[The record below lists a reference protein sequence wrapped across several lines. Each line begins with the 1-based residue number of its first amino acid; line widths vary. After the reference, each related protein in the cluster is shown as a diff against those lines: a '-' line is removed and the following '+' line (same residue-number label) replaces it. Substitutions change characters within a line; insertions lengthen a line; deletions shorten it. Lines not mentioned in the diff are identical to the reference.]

1 MFNTV
6 RKQFHKNKLKTIFI
20 ALIITIMSGVLLYVF
35 SSINIKRG
43 DKFKSI
49 DDLPKDRVILTSG
62 MFRGKEELLKENYN
76 VSFYK
81 DNTAISNNINIWAV
95 SENAFENGL
104 IYDYDFKIETKNVK
118 TLEVLEGSL
127 DFENILNPIVIDDYS
142 ALKIFNRVDVVGETI
157 EIYLEDIKVDFEVI
171 AVIKENPNRI
181 RMLKTSEKLGYD
193 KEAVIFSNAYIL
205 DTTYKEITTNEVFY
219 NFAQIV
225 FLDNVKKEDIELLLT
240 LLETNLEEAK
250 NYLLSYDLLKEEFD
264 SDFRNSLLYNF
275 ASLVL
280 PFIAFMGIIIYSAK
294 SKLKDFNEDLLK
306 MKEAGIKEKPQVNL
320 ILLYWRILLH
330 SSILISAG
338 IVGIIMFVILDMSIK
353 TYFLFYLFY
362 IILLM
367 AFLDIIIIT
376 TISYLSYK
384 YVINFKLNLEN
395 KSLNEN
401 SESF

>member
-6 RKQFHKNKLKTIFI
+6 RKQFYKNKLKTIFI
-20 ALIITIMSGVLLYVF
+20 ALIITLMSGVLLYVF
-35 SSINIKRG
+35 SSLNIKRG
-43 DKFKSI
+43 DNFRSI
-49 DDLPKDRVILTSG
+49 EELPKDRVILTSG

-81 DNTAISNNINIWAV
+81 DNTAFSNNINIWAV

-118 TLEVLEGSL
+118 PLEVLEGSL

-142 ALKIFNRVDVVGETI
+142 ALKLFNRVDVVGETI

-205 DTTYKEITTNEVFY
+205 DTTYKELTTNEVFY
-219 NFAQIV
+219 NYAQIV
-225 FLDNVKKEDIELLLT
+225 FLDDVKKEDIELLLT
-240 LLETNLEEAK
+240 LLETNLKESK
-250 NYLLSYDLLKEEFD
+250 NYLLSYNFLQEKFN
-264 SDFRNSLLYNF
+264 SDFRNSLLYNL
-275 ASLVL
+275 ASLAL
-280 PFIAFMGIIIYSAK
+280 PIIAFMGIIIYSAK
-294 SKLKDFNEDLLK
+294 SKLKDFDEDLLK
-306 MKEAGIKEKPQVNL
+306 MNEEGIKEKPQVNL

-330 SSILISAG
+330 SSILISAV

-353 TYFLFYLFY
+353 TYFLYYLFY
-362 IILLM
+362 IVLLM

-376 TISYLSYK
+376 TISYFSYK